1 MASYKVFEWVVP
13 GCPGRSAEIVVLIV
27 VLIEVLIGR
36 SICALW
42 LRAKHLSYGEKVLV
56 SKHQLF
62 PIQLLQ

>member
-13 GCPGRSAEIVVLIV
+13 GCSGRSAE
-27 VLIEVLIGR
+27 IGR